1 MFQDTTVK
9 AARIISPRTF
19 EVFEQAEEELPEGR
33 VMVRLSRAA
42 LCGSDYPYFH
52 NDFPAS
58 SYPLPPGYP
67 GHECCG
73 VVYKSK
79 SPLFREGEKV
89 MYYPPFLDGYKECHI
104 ADPARLQR
112 LPECDTPV
120 NQLLMTQVLGCVS
133 HAVFRIDR
141 PYKKSVVIVGQG
153 PIGLLFTALMKK
165 HGAMKVIAVDIL
177 DYRLAI
183 AKGMGADAIINPE
196 KENVFTKVKE
206 LTGGA
211 MADIV
216 IDAYGQK
223 SEIINLC
230 FELARHN
237 GQVAFFGICLE
248 ESPRLNFNTFFRKE
262 LRMIASV
269 GPDLSVDYPYA
280 LEMILSGAVDVSKI
294 PSHSMPFEQIQEAFE
309 MSIARRDNVIKVVL
323 EF

>member
-1 MFQDTTVK
+1 MMK
-9 AARIISPRTF
+9 AARIVAPEKF
-19 EVFEQAEEELPEGR
+19 EVFDEPEANLPDGM

-42 LCGSDYPYFH
+42 LCGSDYPYFYS
-52 NDFPAS
+52 NFPAT
-58 SYPLPPGYP
+58 SYPLPAGYP

-73 VVYKSK
+73 VVYKSRN
-79 SPLFREGEKV
+79 PLFREGEKV

-104 ADPARLQR
+104 ADPLRLQK
-112 LPECDTPV
+112 LPDCEVPL
-120 NQLLMTQVLGCVS
+120 NQLLMTQVVGCVS

-141 PYKKSVVIVGQG
+141 PYKKSVVIMGQG
-153 PIGLLFTALMKK
+153 PIGLIFTALMKL
-165 HGAMKVIAVDIL
+165 HGASLVIAADVL
-177 DYRLAI
+177 NYRLEI
-183 AKGMGADAIINPE
+183 AKQMGADCTINPE
-196 KENVFTKVKE
+196 KENAREVLKE
-206 LTGGA
+206 LTGGE

-223 SEIINLC
+223 SEVINEC

-269 GPDLSVDYPYA
+269 GPDLAIDYPHA
-280 LEMILSGAVDVSKI
+280 LKMILSGAIDVSRI
-294 PSHSMPFEQIQEAFE
+294 PSHSLPFEKIQEAFE
-309 MSIARRDNVIKVVL
+309 MSAGRQKNVIKAVL